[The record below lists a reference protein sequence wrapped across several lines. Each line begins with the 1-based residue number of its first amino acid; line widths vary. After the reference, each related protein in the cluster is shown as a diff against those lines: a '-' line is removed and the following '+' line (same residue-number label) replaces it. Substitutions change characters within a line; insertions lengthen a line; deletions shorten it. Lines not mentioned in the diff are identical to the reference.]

1 MDIGEVV
8 VETDRARVQQDLKE
22 VIVEEE
28 VWE

>member
-1 MDIGEVV
+1 MDIGEAV

-22 VIVEEE
+22 VIVEEV